1 MLSDEE
7 LEGIG
12 ASIADDDME
21 LTFTEVARRAFA
33 LGAERARVVKPLV
46 WRAVVENEWFKT
58 TDRHYE
64 VFAQQGGSG
73 DFYARDIWRGDTVID
88 GGSLDEAKAACQKR
102 HEQFVLSML
111 EPV

>member
-7 LEGIG
+7 CFNLLGDKPIVV
-12 ASIADDDME
+12 A
-21 LTFTEVARRAFA
+21 EVMRAAYA
-33 LGAERARVVKPLV
+33 LGAERACVVKPLV

-88 GGSLDEAKAACQKR
+88 GGSLDEAKAACQKY
-102 HEQFVLSML
+102 HEVFVLSQL
-111 EPV
+111 ELV

>member
-1 MLSDEE
+1 MLSDED

-21 LTFTEVARRAFA
+21 LTFTEVARRAYA

-46 WRAVVENEWFKT
+46 WEDSEECSICRPHGYQAY
-58 TDRHYE
+58 D
-64 VFAQQGGSG
+64 
-73 DFYARDIWRGDTVID
+73 D
-88 GGSLDEAKAACQKR
+88 GVATIAEAKTLIERDHIA
-102 HEQFVLSML
+102 HVLSML